1 MHVGVDIGGTK
12 TLVAVLDTNGV
23 IVERE
28 KFPTPKDYVEF
39 LDELKSTVGRF
50 TNQDYLSAGVAV
62 PGRLD
67 RNKGLLLNLGNLP
80 WENEP
85 IQADCEAILN
95 CPVVIENDAK
105 MAGLSESMLNPDA
118 STILYVTVSTGI
130 GTSVIHDRKLD
141 PSLLN
146 SEGGRMMIPFKGEL
160 VTWESFASGR
170 AIAEKFGKTAS
181 DIDPSDSET
190 WKYIARN
197 LSLGMFELISIVEPD
212 LIIIGGSIGTY
223 FDNYSEYLLAELK
236 KFETPLVPI
245 PRIIQAGRSEE
256 AAVFGCYDLAKQVF
270 PYAIDNK

>member
-12 TLVAVLDTNGV
+12 TLVAVLDGNGV

-28 KFPTPKDYVEF
+28 KFPTPKEYDDF
-39 LDELKSTVGRF
+39 LTQLKTTVSRF
-50 TNQDYLSAGVAV
+50 AVQDYLSAGVAV

-67 RNKGLLLNLGNLP
+67 RHKGLVLSLGNLL
-80 WENEP
+80 WKNEP
-85 IQADCEAILN
+85 IQADIETILK

-118 STILYVTVSTGI
+118 SNILYITVSTGI

-141 PSLLN
+141 PSMLN
-146 SEGGRMMIPFKGEL
+146 SEGGHMMIPFKGKL
-160 VTWESFASGR
+160 VSWESFASGR
-170 AIAEKFGKTAS
+170 AIAEKFGKKAS
-181 DIDPSDSET
+181 DIDPNDAQA

-197 LSLGMFELISIVEPD
+197 LSLGMFELITVVEPD

-223 FDNYSEYLLAELK
+223 FHNFSEYLVADLK

-245 PRIIQAGRSEE
+245 PKIIQAGRPEE

-270 PYAIDNK
+270 PYAIDN